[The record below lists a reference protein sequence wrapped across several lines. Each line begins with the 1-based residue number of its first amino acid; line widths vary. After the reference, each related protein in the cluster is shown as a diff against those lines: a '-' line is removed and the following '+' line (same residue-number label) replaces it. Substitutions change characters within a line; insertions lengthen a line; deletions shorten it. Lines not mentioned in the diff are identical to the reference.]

1 MEILGAAT
9 VRAPLFYH
17 TSFLLSSL
25 FIKKIKKWSR
35 FSKSAPTGKEVRII
49 PYDWNR
55 WESNP
60 RSSHCIGLTSPRCGF
75 TYSIPFLFFIIT
87 FLFYFVKG
95 FFKPLHKIIRQC
107 SQQNQNLNLNL
118 NLNLTL
124 LIHPFPLLCIYY
136 NIPFRVCQEVFYI
149 FF

>member
-1 MEILGAAT
+1 MKCNSQFAQNEIKNLDTLHNKNFFTKILYKLHKNWARISWFCTKKFFSKNRLTKSWAYGIMEILGAAT

-35 FSKSAPTGKEVRII
+35 FSKSAPTGKEVRKL
-49 PYDWNR
+49 PCDWNR

-60 RSSHCIGLTSPRCGF
+60 LHTYEDVL
-75 TYSIPFLFFIIT
+75 YSIPFLFFIIT

-95 FFKPLHKIIRQC
+95 AF
-107 SQQNQNLNLNL
+107 
-118 NLNLTL
+118 
-124 LIHPFPLLCIYY
+124 
-136 NIPFRVCQEVFYI
+136 
-149 FF
+149 

>member
-1 MEILGAAT
+1 MKCNSQFAQKLSRNFVILHKKNFFKKSLDKKLSMWYNGNSGRGNRTRPAILLYFFSL
-9 VRAPLFYH
+9 VNSFY
-17 TSFLLSSL
+17 
-25 FIKKIKKWSR
+25 KKNKKKWSR

-60 RSSHCIGLTSPRCGF
+60 RSSHCIGLTSLRCGF

-95 FFKPLHKIIRQC
+95 FFKPLHKIIR
-107 SQQNQNLNLNL
+107 
-118 NLNLTL
+118 
-124 LIHPFPLLCIYY
+124 
-136 NIPFRVCQEVFYI
+136 
-149 FF
+149 